1 MKPGLLWRIAVFCW
15 NLSWLSI
22 LICYCSSSMFINII
36 HSIINL
42 HQSWCSL
49 YDKWST
55 KNNETELTME
65 SCTLHT
71 LHSACYCCLSSF
83 ITIIHLQSSIS
94 IKIEAHSGVKRRVST
109 AEGMSRGRDRA
120 FGAFLAADHLG
131 TPNSFKTC
139 HFSLG
144 NQWCWMVLGYP
155 NFIQFREAP
164 SSWFFGS
171 F

>member
-1 MKPGLLWRIAVFCW
+1 M
-15 NLSWLSI
+15 
-22 LICYCSSSMFINII
+22 IND
-36 HSIINL
+36 
-42 HQSWCSL
+42 QQ
-49 YDKWST
+49 
-55 KNNETELTME
+55 KNNEIELTME

-131 TPNSFKTC
+131 TPNSFQNLPFFIGKPMVLDGFGVPQFHPISRSTLLMIFWQLLDASC
-139 HFSLG
+139 
-144 NQWCWMVLGYP
+144 NQW
-155 NFIQFREAP
+155 Q
-164 SSWFFGS
+164 SSMESSSFGAVPFF
-171 F
+171 